1 MTLTGLCAYPSLSVA
16 CLLAA
21 GAMMTAASS
30 ASAAAPS
37 ASASASAPVAAK
49 AASAFPSRP
58 VRLLLGSAAGGAADV
73 LMRTL
78 TQEMTL
84 QLGQQVVV
92 DNRPG
97 GSGLIAMEL
106 LARAEP
112 DGYTIGYGNAAT
124 LAINPALFDRLP
136 YDSLRDFQPIA
147 RFNSSQNVLVVRTT
161 LPVASVTELVEYARR
176 NPGKLSYGSPG
187 NGTTVHLAAELFLQM
202 TGTRMLH
209 VPYKAIGQATSEMI
223 GGQIDVMF
231 DNLTSIAQ
239 HVKSGKVRALGV
251 TGPARTPLFPELPTI
266 AEAGVPKYE
275 VTTWGG
281 VIGPARLPP
290 AVLAR
295 LNESIVKGC
304 ETPALKERLSAV
316 GNQCVGGTP
325 QGFRDF
331 LRVEIAKWAEIVKQS
346 GVKPE

>member
-1 MTLTGLCAYPSLSVA
+1 MSAVDRYPCPRGPVR
-16 CLLAA
+16 CLAA
-21 GAMMTAASS
+21 VMAALATAAGEG
-30 ASAAAPS
+30 AHAAEAP
-37 ASASASAPVAAK
+37 
-49 AASAFPSRP
+49 AFPSRP

-78 TQEMTL
+78 TQEMTV

-97 GSGLIAMEL
+97 GSGLVAMEIV
-106 LARAEP
+106 ARAEP

-124 LAINPALFDRLP
+124 LAINPALFGKLP

-147 RFNSSQNVLVVRTT
+147 RFNWSQNVLVVRTT
-161 LPVASVTELVEYARR
+161 LPVASVYEMVEYARR

-187 NGTTVHLAAELFLQM
+187 NGTTVHLAAELFQQM

-209 VPYKAIGQATSEMI
+209 IPYKAIGQATSEMI
-223 GGQIDVMF
+223 GGQIDLMF

-251 TGPARTPLFPELPTI
+251 TGPARTPLFPDLPTI

-281 VIGPARLPP
+281 VIGPARLPA

-295 LNESIVKGC
+295 LNESIVRGC
-304 ETPALKERLSAV
+304 EAPALKERLSAV

-325 QGFRDF
+325 QAFRDF
-331 LRVEIAKWAEIVKQS
+331 LKVEIARWAEIVRKS
-346 GVKPE
+346 GAKPD